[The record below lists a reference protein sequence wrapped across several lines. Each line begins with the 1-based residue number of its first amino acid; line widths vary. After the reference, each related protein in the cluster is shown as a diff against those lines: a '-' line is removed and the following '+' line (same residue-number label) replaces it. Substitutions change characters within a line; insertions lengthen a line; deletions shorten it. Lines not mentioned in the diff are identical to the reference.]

1 MDGPENQQ
9 SPPLTNQIGSPPKFA
24 IDRTSTCDIE
34 RAGCAEFFKGKANKT
49 PERYMTIRNY
59 MVDVWEQTKPQY
71 LTKIKAR
78 AGLRHCGDVNA
89 IGRVHTFLENSNI
102 INIGATRRSG
112 PVRKPPDA
120 ARRRRRYSQVS
131 SSSDEQAVHVPLSS
145 ARRRRVR
152 NDHGEWV
159 YEDELYGGRVISH
172 DVIER
177 RADDADGDYTYSSDE
192 SSQGKRRKRTNG
204 KWAANSEFRLI
215 PCQAFAGGAQPF
227 AVRVSARA
235 LALMDLHA
243 HLMYTEIIGLLG
255 GRFSADT
262 RRLDVDIAF
271 PCHSTSTT
279 TECEMDPASEVEA
292 RRVFAARGMQ
302 VVGWF
307 HSHPTF
313 EATPSVRDIHNQHAY
328 QVLCRQSDIE
338 PFVGLIVS
346 PPGGSGPHGVSD
358 INVFYVK
365 PPSEPPADGVPFAME
380 YEVCDNDAIPD
391 ELLGEMAR
399 VIEEHSCL
407 DNRADLAKRFR
418 RKESMTVLE
427 KLTLSMQ
434 SHWSPSVR
442 PQWCDA
448 VAEQLLPL
456 LQTYF
461 CKGSTASSS
470 SSDHHPPHS
479 SANNAGAA
487 CVSHI

>member
-1 MDGPENQQ
+1 ML
-9 SPPLTNQIGSPPKFA
+9 S
-24 IDRTSTCDIE
+24 
-34 RAGCAEFFKGKANKT
+34 KG
-49 PERYMTIRNY
+49 
-59 MVDVWEQTKPQY
+59 
-71 LTKIKAR
+71 
-78 AGLRHCGDVNA
+78 
-89 IGRVHTFLENSNI
+89 
-102 INIGATRRSG
+102 
-112 PVRKPPDA
+112 
-120 ARRRRRYSQVS
+120 
-131 SSSDEQAVHVPLSS
+131 
-145 ARRRRVR
+145 
-152 NDHGEWV
+152 
-159 YEDELYGGRVISH
+159 
-172 DVIER
+172 

-313 EATPSVRDIHNQHAY
+313 EATPF
-328 QVLCRQSDIE
+328 L
-338 PFVGLIVS
+338 S

-358 INVFYVK
+358 INVFYVE

-380 YEVCDNDAIPD
+380 YE
-391 ELLGEMAR
+391 LLGEMTR

-442 PQWCDA
+442 PQWGDA

-470 SSDHHPPHS
+470 SSSSDHHPPHS